1 MKLQMDQRML
11 KQKKIYFHYLDFCY
25 NLNIS
30 KLNKSNLKLPKVE
43 QI

>member
-1 MKLQMDQRML
+1 MKLQMDQRVI
-11 KQKKIYFHYLDFCY
+11 KQKKIYFHYLDFGY

-30 KLNKSNLKLPKVE
+30 KLYKSNLKLSKVE